1 MLARL
6 MQFGLLIAAAMLPAS
21 AEVNQS
27 WTKLMEVLKPGKKI
41 VVTQMKGK
49 KLEGK
54 LGSITQESITF
65 TFREVVSS
73 KGSGADQYRDASVT
87 VQREDVFRVRIAGTR
102 QKRTLIGLGI
112 GTAVGA
118 VFGSNLGSRRHG
130 LSAVVFG
137 GLFGGIGAAGGGA
150 IPIGAPLYEAPGGLK
165 RK

>member
-1 MLARL
+1 MLAKL
-6 MQFGLLIAAAMLPAS
+6 MRFGLLIAAAMLPAS

-27 WTKLMEVLKPGKKI
+27 WQQLMETLKPGRKI
-41 VVTQMKGK
+41 VVTQMNGK
-49 KLEGK
+49 KVEGK
-54 LGSITQESITF
+54 LVSLAEEVITVAE
-65 TFREVVSS
+65 
-73 KGSGADQYRDASVT
+73 QYRDAAVA
-87 VQREDVFRVRIAGTR
+87 VAREDVFRVRIADTR

-112 GTAVGA
+112 GTAAGV
-118 VFGSNLGSRRHG
+118 VFGSQLGSRRHG